1 MDLIIGDELDVLRG
15 VMQPDWS
22 LIQQVVLEAHN
33 EPGRLAEIRQLLS
46 DQGFAVFVDVD
57 EELGRLGN
65 YMVYALKL

>member
-22 LIQQVVLEAHN
+22 RIQQVVLEAHN
-33 EPGRLAEIRQLLS
+33 EPGRLAEIRQLLR

>member
-46 DQGFAVFVDVD
+46 GQGFAVFVDVD